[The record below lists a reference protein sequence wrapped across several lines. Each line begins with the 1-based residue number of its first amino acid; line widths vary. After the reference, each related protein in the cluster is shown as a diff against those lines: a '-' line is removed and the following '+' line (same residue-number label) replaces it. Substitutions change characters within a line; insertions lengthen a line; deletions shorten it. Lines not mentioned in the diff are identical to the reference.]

1 MATVGLIG
9 RKLGQTRVYDDA
21 GAVVAES
28 SQTIINAATKVET
41 PLIVLFCFFTTTMN
55 KPLKYDEI
63 AGKVDNLGLS
73 R

>member
-1 MATVGLIG
+1 MGKSL
-9 RKLGQTRVYDDA
+9 
-21 GAVVAES
+21 S
-28 SQTIINAATKVET
+28 SAALSCTEQSHGTITNAATKVET

>member
-1 MATVGLIG
+1 MTAELL
-9 RKLGQTRVYDDA
+9 RFDA
-21 GAVVAES
+21 R
-28 SQTIINAATKVET
+28 TNAATKVET